1 MEKQLQNFIQENK
14 QRFLNELFDFLRIP
28 SVSANPENTQD
39 MLNAA
44 QFLQDKLKIAGCDIV
59 EIIQTEGHPIV
70 YAEKIIDVNLPTVL
84 VYGHYDVQP
93 AEPLELW
100 KTPPFEPTVINDI
113 IYARGADDDKG
124 QMFTQVKALE
134 FMTTTNNLPCNIKFL
149 IEGEE
154 EAGSS
159 NIGTFVKQNKEKL
172 KADVIIASDTSMIA
186 NDVPSINVGLRGL
199 CYFQIELTGPDRD
212 LHSGVYG
219 GGVPNPAN
227 ILCKMLNSLFDENN
241 KVNIPGFYDD
251 VYNLTEKEREA
262 LNSAPFSLED
272 YKDEISI
279 KNIYGEKGYTTE
291 ERTTARPALDING
304 IWSGYTGEGAKTV
317 IPSKAY
323 AKISTRLVPFQNP
336 QIIKDIIINHLKNI
350 APDSV
355 HIDVEYLHGG
365 DAYMSPTDG
374 IEFQAAS
381 MAFEKTFN
389 KKPIPTRSGGSIPIV
404 ALFEKELGVKTILMG
419 WGLESDAIHSPNE
432 HFGIFNFIKGI
443 ETIPYFF
450 KYYTELKK

>member
-1 MEKQLQNFIQENK
+1 MDEQLKSFIHENK
-14 QRFLNELFDFLRIP
+14 QRFLDELFDFLRIP
-28 SVSANPENTQD
+28 SVSANPANKQD
-39 MLNAA
+39 MLRAA
-44 QFLQDKLKIAGCDIV
+44 EFLTNKLQLAGCEHIEV
-59 EIIQTEGHPIV
+59 IPTEGHPIV
-70 YAEKIIDVNLPTVL
+70 YAEKIIDKSLPTVL

-100 KTPPFEPTVINDI
+100 KTPPFEPTIIDDV

-124 QMFTQVKALE
+124 QMYTQVKALE
-134 FMTTTNNLPCNIKFL
+134 FMTTTGNLPCNIKFL

-159 NIGTFVKQNKEKL
+159 NIGVFVKNNKEKL

-199 CYFQIELTGPDRD
+199 CYFQIELTGPNRD

-227 ILCKMLNSLFDENN
+227 ILCKMLNSLFDADNYI
-241 KVNIPGFYDD
+241 NIPGFYDD
-251 VYNLTEKEREA
+251 VYNLSEKERDA
-262 LNSAPFSLED
+262 LNSAPFSLEE
-272 YKDEISI
+272 YKNEIGI
-279 KNIYGEKGYTTE
+279 KNIYGETGYTTE

-323 AKISTRLVPFQNP
+323 AKISTRLVPYQDP
-336 QIIKDIIINHLKNI
+336 AKIKDLIIKHLQNI

-355 HIDVEYLHGG
+355 HINVEYLHGG

-381 MAFEKTFN
+381 KAFEKTFH
-389 KKPIPTRSGGSIPIV
+389 KKPIPSRSGGSIPIV

-432 HFGIFNFIKGI
+432 HFGIFNYLKGI

-450 KYYTELKK
+450 KYYAELKK